1 MNTMMKKKHSLSV
14 TIITKNEEDR
24 IRTCLESVKDIADE
38 IIVFDSGSEDGTV
51 NICKEYTDKVFVT
64 DWPGFGKQKQRAL
77 SEATCD
83 WVLAIDA
90 DEAVETQ
97 LKEEIIHLL
106 SLDEIKETSFKFK
119 WGVTIY
125 GKILKHGRSAR
136 YVTRLIKREGA
147 YFTEDEVHEK
157 IIAPKG
163 SVGKLRGYLLHFTHR
178 DFGHGLE
185 KSAQYA
191 WLGSQK
197 YHRKGKKSH
206 GLMVASFRALW
217 VFFHI
222 YFIRLGVLD
231 GGIGFIM
238 AVRYATGN
246 FNKYAGLWVLE
257 REKN

>member
-1 MNTMMKKKHSLSV
+1 MSTIQKKHSLSV
-14 TIITKNEEDR
+14 TVITKNEEDR
-24 IRTCLESVKDIADE
+24 IRACLESVKDIADE
-38 IIVFDSGSEDGTV
+38 IIVFDSGSEDSTV
-51 NICKEYTDKVFVT
+51 NICKEYTDKVFET

-77 SEATCD
+77 NKATGD
-83 WVLAIDA
+83 WVLTIDA
-90 DEAVETQ
+90 DEALEPQLTQ
-97 LKEEIIHLL
+97 EIVNLL
-106 SLDEIKETSFKFK
+106 NQDEIEATSYKFK

-136 YVTRLIKREGA
+136 YVTRLIKREGS

-157 IIAPKG
+157 IVAPKG
-163 SVGKLRGYLLHFTHR
+163 TVGKLNGFLLHFTHR
-178 DFGHGLE
+178 NFGHGLE

-197 YHRKGKKSH
+197 YHRKGKKSY
-206 GLMVASFRALW
+206 GLFVAALRSVW

-222 YFIRLGVLD
+222 YFIRLGILD

-257 REKN
+257 RSNES